1 MPTYKMGA
9 SDPDRNDFLQ
19 KVTVHFKG
27 QHFYR
32 GFVFKAFNFKQL
44 DSSEG
49 VRPTHEEIQNFQD
62 TIKDR
67 STNHQAGDVSS
78 SDDEKVEGVIKRTL
92 LHGGTTEYA
101 KGDKIQVNK
110 GDLNGIKG
118 VVVTIEEGGLVTFTP
133 TGYPELTKPLQ
144 IDISMVSKYFE
155 PGDLV
160 RVTEA
165 KYKGETGT
173 VIDVEGPK
181 VSMILD
187 QSQQEIKIHANFLK
201 LKSDTDQHQ
210 TQSMF
215 GYSSIKTNLQ
225 AMDLVQYNGNKNAG
239 LVLQINEDQIK
250 LINEQG
256 KIENVKIADLGKK
269 LPAPS
274 RGGNFGGRDSQGNA
288 LGLDQ
293 MVKCVNG

>member
-1 MPTYKMGA
+1 MGA
-9 SDPDRNDFLQ
+9 SDPDRHDFLQ
-19 KVTVHFKG
+19 KTTVQFKG

-32 GFVFKAFNFKQL
+32 GFVLKAFNFKQL
-44 DSSEG
+44 DCSDH
-49 VRPTHEEIQNFQD
+49 VKPTHEEIQNFQD
-62 TIKDR
+62 TIRDR
-67 STNHQAGDVSS
+67 ASGTTHNED
-78 SDDEKVEGVIKRTL
+78 SDDDNQIEAVIKKTL
-92 LHGGTTEYA
+92 FQGGSTEYA

-118 VVVTIEEGGLVTFTP
+118 VVVAIEEEGLITFTP

-144 IDISMVSKYFE
+144 IDNSMVSKYFE

-165 KYKGETGT
+165 KYKGETGV

-187 QSQQEIKIHANFLK
+187 SSQQEIKIHVNFLK
-201 LKSDTDQHQ
+201 LKSDSDTYQASALLGLNSVKHGI
-210 TQSMF
+210 T
-215 GYSSIKTNLQ
+215 
-225 AMDLVQYNGNKNAG
+225 AMDLVHYNGNKNAG
-239 LVLQINEDQIK
+239 LVLQVNEDQIK

-256 KIENVKIADLGKK
+256 KIENVKIADLGKT

-274 RGGNFGGRDSQGNA
+274 RGGTFGGRDSQGNA
-288 LGLDQ
+288 LQVD
-293 MVKCVNG
+293 